1 MTTSKGDPSALRAM
15 NRRTILN
22 HLRRIGPV
30 SRTKLAEL
38 TGLSPA
44 SITGVTAELI
54 EDRWLIEQS
63 IGEAG
68 SNDKFLPMLVDRISP
83 AHVIDLNEGKPVLG
97 QQPSELSVRRS
108 FVLPRW

>member
-1 MTTSKGDPSALRAM
+1 M

-68 SNDKFLPMLVDRISP
+68 SSGGRRPLFMDINHE
-83 AHVIDLNEGKPVLG
+83 AH
-97 QQPSELSVRRS
+97 
-108 FVLPRW
+108 